1 MKPRVFIVQGS
12 TGRMDFSPAAEY
24 GELVHL
30 LGDRD
35 SVFRMDQTL
44 SKLMASPLKEITSD
58 DFILPVGNPTLIGIA
73 IALAADHMDGNVNV
87 LQRLDK
93 EKEYIPISA
102 RLWT

>member
-1 MKPRVFIVQGS
+1 MSPRVFIVQGS
-12 TGRMDFSPAAEY
+12 AGRMDFSPAAEY

-44 SKLMASPLKEITSD
+44 EKLTTGPLREITES
-58 DFILPVGNPTLIGIA
+58 DFILPVGNPTLIGIT

-87 LQRLDK
+87 LQWLAK

-102 RLWT
+102 KLWT

>member
-12 TGRMDFSPAAEY
+12 SGRMDFSPAAEY

-30 LGDRD
+30 LADRD

-44 SKLMASPLKEITSD
+44 AKLAKSPLMGITAD
-58 DFILPVGNPTLIGIA
+58 DFILPVGNPTLIGVA
-73 IALAADHMDGNVNV
+73 IALAADQLDGSVNV
-87 LQRLDK
+87 LQWLGK

-102 RLWT
+102 KLWT